1 MIRIRALELKNF
13 KNVEQG
19 RVLLSRADSVEDIGD
34 GADVIGLYGQN
45 GSGKTSFIQAL
56 SILKTLMSGEP
67 LPIKS
72 SEYVACDQDAF
83 ELSVEFFVAAGDDDA
98 LSDYILGI
106 SDTCPAHMPY
116 IASYAVKVGA
126 CSGKSPLVLSESL
139 SCKDLESGE
148 SLHEVFSWEVRGGA
162 SSGEPEPARASGI
175 SEPLTKL
182 VESARGQW
190 SYDATDIAPS
200 THWRALMGID
210 KTLSS
215 RLEATRDKVFQQ
227 GESLLFSPG
236 FASFCADMLNDGTKE
251 ISKAA
256 AEAVNRVLI
265 PSFSVAF
272 SCGEFAKKDMAVLP
286 TTHQGVLPL
295 GYLPLASHEGER
307 GDYVDN
313 FMLLDIDSKDPM
325 PAQRVDELER
335 ALENVNK
342 VIGQIVPGLSVSVK
356 RLGKVAGN
364 NGETLESIELMSVRG
379 ESSVPLRNE
388 SEGIQKILS
397 IVSLLIDVHTN
408 PSAFVGIDE
417 LDSGV
422 FEYLLG
428 EILQAI
434 AEHGFG
440 QLVFTAH
447 NLRPLEVL
455 PSSSIWFTTVE
466 PDRRYTKASGV
477 RDSNNLRKMYLKDIR
492 LGGVGDEVYV
502 PTSPLRIDGA
512 LYDAGM
518 MARDMRQQA
527 RG

>member
-1 MIRIRALELKNF
+1 MIRIRALELKSF

-19 RVLLSRADSVEDIGD
+19 RVVMSRVSSIEDIGE

-56 SILKTLMSGEP
+56 SILKTLMSGEA
-67 LPIKS
+67 LPRKA
-72 SEYVACDQDAF
+72 SEYVACNEDAF
-83 ELSVEFFVAAGDDDA
+83 ELSVEFFVAVGDDDA

-106 SDTCPAHMPY
+106 SDTCPYYMPY
-116 IASYAVKVGA
+116 IGLYTVRVGA

-148 SLHEVFSWEVRGGA
+148 SMHEVFSWKVVEGTPSSDSGFA
-162 SSGEPEPARASGI
+162 SASG
-175 SEPLTKL
+175 SSDPLTKL
-182 VESARGQW
+182 VESARNQW
-190 SYDATDIAPS
+190 SYDMTEIAPS
-200 THWRALMGID
+200 THWRALLSVD

-215 RLEATRDKVFQQ
+215 KLEATRDRKFQQ
-227 GESLLFSPG
+227 GASILFSSG
-236 FASFCADMLNDGTKE
+236 YAAFCADMIDYSTQGV
-251 ISKAA
+251 SKAA
-256 AEAVNRVLI
+256 SEAIRRVLI
-265 PSFSVAF
+265 PSFGVAF
-272 SCGEFAKKDMAVLP
+272 SCGQFAKRDMVVLP

-313 FMLLDIDSKDPM
+313 FVLLDIDSRDPM
-325 PAQRVDELER
+325 PTQRVDELER
-335 ALENVNK
+335 VLDNVNE

-364 NGETLESIELMSVRG
+364 NGETLENIELMSVRD

-417 LDSGV
+417 FDSGV

-455 PSSSIWFTTVE
+455 PSSSIWFTTVS
-466 PDRRYTKASGV
+466 PDSRYIKALGV
-477 RDSNNLRKMYLKDIR
+477 RGSNNLRRMYLKDIR
-492 LGGVGDEVYV
+492 LGGGGDEVYV

-518 MARDMRQQA
+518 VARDMRRRA